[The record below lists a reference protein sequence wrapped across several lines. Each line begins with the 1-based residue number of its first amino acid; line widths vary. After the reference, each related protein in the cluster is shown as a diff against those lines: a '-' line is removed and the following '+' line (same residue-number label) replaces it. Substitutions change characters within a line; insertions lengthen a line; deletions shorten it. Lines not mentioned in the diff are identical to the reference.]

1 MEAMK
6 LSNSFNLIE
15 FTSSET
21 ASRRGIDNT
30 PSIAVIENLRLLC
43 ENVLQPLRD
52 KYGKSINITSGYR
65 SPKLNKAIGGS
76 STSSHC
82 FGQAADI
89 QVDKKD
95 YLKVWEI
102 LKTLPFDQIIFEFGT
117 ESAPDWI
124 HVSFVQ
130 GKNRGQKLKAVKN
143 KIGKTEYLPKQ

>member
-1 MEAMK
+1 MK

-76 STSSHC
+76 STSQHC
-82 FGQAADI
+82 YGQAADI
-89 QVDKKD
+89 QVDRKD

-143 KIGKTEYLPKQ
+143 LLNQTKYLPKQ

>member
-1 MEAMK
+1 
-6 LSNSFNLIE
+6 
-15 FTSSET
+15 
-21 ASRRGIDNT
+21 
-30 PSIAVIENLRLLC
+30 LLC

-76 STSSHC
+76 STSQHC

-102 LKTLPFDQIIFEFGT
+102 LKTLPFDQIIWEFGN

-143 KIGKTEYLPKQ
+143 IFGKTQYLPKQ

>member
-1 MEAMK
+1 MK

-76 STSSHC
+76 TTSQHC

-117 ESAPDWI
+117 ELAPDWI
-124 HVSFVQ
+124 HVSFVE

-143 KIGKTEYLPKQ
+143 VLGQTKYLPKE